1 LAQHFIYLKEK
12 IMRNRFRKYIESKR
26 TSPIKNKGQIP
37 ASNDK
42 HIDQDYTGFPH
53 SPATEGIINP
63 KTEQEKKVAAVNI
76 KDGEK
81 MDIPKYKIDEQES
94 DGSGG
99 AFSSTEELI
108 DDEE

>member
-1 LAQHFIYLKEK
+1 MRKRFSKYL
-12 IMRNRFRKYIESKR
+12 ESKR
-26 TSPIKNKGQIP
+26 TDPIKTKDQIP

-42 HIDQDYTGFPH
+42 HIDQGYTGFPH
-53 SPATEGIINP
+53 SRATEHIINP
-63 KTEQEKKVAAVNI
+63 KTKQEKIVAAVNVE
-76 KDGEK
+76 DGKKINEK
-81 MDIPKYKIDEQES
+81 NDTIDEQES

>member
-1 LAQHFIYLKEK
+1 
-12 IMRNRFRKYIESKR
+12 MRDRFRKYIESKR
-26 TSPIKNKGQIP
+26 TNPIKTKDQIP

-42 HIDQDYTGFPH
+42 HIDQDFIGFPH
-53 SPATEGIINP
+53 SPATERIINP
-63 KTEQEKKVAAVNI
+63 KTEQEEKISAVNV

-81 MDIPKYKIDEQES
+81 IDTSKYKIDEQES